1 MDGKQQHTYQYDS
14 NKHRLFTYPRRI
26 TTNNNKDIVVV
37 DWTSYD
43 TGRVVVVGWEGG
55 LRWTYTGHSKI
66 NVTTQFKP
74 TDVVTTTAGH
84 IIVCD
89 FSTHAL
95 HVLSEQ
101 GDILTCKVME
111 DMGIKY
117 PVSLDIDMRG
127 KLWVGCGTGGK
138 HSGAKIHKVN
148 IL

>member
-1 MDGKQQHTYQYDS
+1 MTVTNTDCLLSH
-14 NKHRLFTYPRRI
+14 NRI

-37 DWTSYD
+37 DQTSSD

-66 NVTTQFKP
+66 NVTTQFDP
-74 TDVVTTTAGH
+74 NDVVTTTAGH

-89 FSTHAL
+89 YDTHAL

-111 DMGIKY
+111 DTGIKY
-117 PVSLDIDMRG
+117 PISLDIDMRG
-127 KLWVGCGTGGK
+127 QLWVGCDEDEGSDAT
-138 HSGAKIHKVN
+138 IHKVK
-148 IL
+148 LL

>member
-1 MDGKQQHTYQYDS
+1 M
-14 NKHRLFTYPRRI
+14 
-26 TTNNNKDIVVV
+26 
-37 DWTSYD
+37 
-43 TGRVVVVGWEGG
+43 
-55 LRWTYTGHSKI
+55 
-66 NVTTQFKP
+66 
-74 TDVVTTTAGH
+74 
-84 IIVCD
+84 CD